1 MARRI
6 IPYSHHGFRP
16 YVEALGQLALAWNEL
31 HFNLSLL
38 YCSLMGA
45 RVGIPVDQ
53 HFAVWHALKM
63 DRAQRDI
70 LRAAA
75 TSSGLQRAPNAP
87 ASFLDDI
94 EWLCG
99 RADVIEDARN
109 NAMHTPLWGIAD
121 ENDVIVS
128 VMPAAVA
135 QGHVRAQRLARSPNL
150 LSEFR
155 WCRDASICLTTYSFS
170 VHMSIFRNFA
180 SPWPRRP
187 AWPTRQ
193 ATSMRKPRPRVPKA
207 AHPLPPRSSPA

>member
-75 TSSGLQRAPNAP
+75 TSSGLQRAPNAQLAFSTTSNGSAVEP
-87 ASFLDDI
+87 ML
-94 EWLCG
+94 LK
-99 RADVIEDARN
+99 
-109 NAMHTPLWGIAD
+109 
-121 ENDVIVS
+121 
-128 VMPAAVA
+128 MPEIMRCTHHYGEL
-135 QGHVRAQRLARSPNL
+135 QMRTTL
-150 LSEFR
+150 LSR
-155 WCRDASICLTTYSFS
+155 
-170 VHMSIFRNFA
+170 
-180 SPWPRRP
+180 
-187 AWPTRQ
+187 
-193 ATSMRKPRPRVPKA
+193 
-207 AHPLPPRSSPA
+207 